1 MSEVKN
7 KVDFI
12 QLLGPDMSIKILTH
26 LDDPCDLIRVSAVSS
41 SWHRFVIE
49 QGLCKQLCLKMF
61 PEISGVAH
69 IVELDNIIE
78 PLINTLGSYVNWES
92 LKRIHRVYAFLASGL
107 TPMRKN
113 CISKSI
119 SASST
124 DNYPEES
131 ILHTLEPGD
140 RTQYRASYWSSKGE
154 SHPSVPET
162 LVYKLASKLC
172 LVTEIYV
179 HPFQAYFQHGF
190 PIYSAKAVR
199 FRMGHPRHP
208 MELESA
214 VDKMATNDVLGDN
227 QFIWTYT
234 SPEFP
239 MFQMASTSDVVDC
252 LDEEAFQNVGGANVW
267 THGGASNIMK
277 ALNPAFD
284 SKEELLVPSW
294 DLSPMLW
301 GTLQLSS
308 RWSIYA
314 RNRKKSVQKGSRATM
329 CSTTKPSGHRA
340 YTQQSGELGSCHI
353 MNLAEGKRVDVFSVA
368 NYLVFMPRRKDSG
381 KDMAT
386 IRSWFPN
393 FTIVDKVEGTVL
405 IEPDEL
411 LVSDIL
417 TLQENRL
424 QKFKLPEPV
433 LCIGG
438 VLLVELLGRVQKQEM
453 DELFYICI
461 SHVQAMGR
469 SISPEFDVK
478 IHHPSG
484 KCTLKYCPQIDCYV
498 SSSTSSQRSDSSN
511 PSRLRTITSNIMQRG
526 VRRWEQFLLSALLG
540 TATDPVVVDND
551 DQ

>member
-1 MSEVKN
+1 MSEVRN

-26 LDDPCDLIRVSAVSS
+26 LDDPCDLIRVSSVSS

-49 QGLCKQLCLKMF
+49 HGLCKQLCLKMF

-69 IVELDNIIE
+69 IIELDNIIE
-78 PLINTLGSYVNWES
+78 PLSNTLGSYVSWES
-92 LKRIHRVYAFLASGL
+92 HKRNHRVYAFLASGL

-113 CISKSI
+113 CISKAI

-140 RTQYRASYWSSKGE
+140 RTEYRASYWSSKGE
-154 SHPSVPET
+154 SDPSVPET
-162 LVYKLASKLC
+162 LVYELASKLC

-199 FRMGHPRHP
+199 FRMGHSKHP
-208 MELESA
+208 MELESP
-214 VDKMATNDVLGDN
+214 VDNMAANHVLGNN

-239 MFQMASTSDVVDC
+239 MLQIAKRNCLHPLGPESCDLRHTS
-252 LDEEAFQNVGGANVW
+252 E
-267 THGGASNIMK
+267 
-277 ALNPAFD
+277 
-284 SKEELLVPSW
+284 
-294 DLSPMLW
+294 
-301 GTLQLSS
+301 
-308 RWSIYA
+308 
-314 RNRKKSVQKGSRATM
+314 KKNSVQKGSRATM
-329 CSTTKPSGHRA
+329 CSTIHKPSSHRG
-340 YTQQSGELGSCHI
+340 YTQQSSELGSCHI
-353 MNLAEGKRVDVFSVA
+353 RNLAEGKRVDVFSVA
-368 NYLVFMPRRKDSG
+368 YHLVSCLGASK
-381 KDMAT
+381 
-386 IRSWFPN
+386 SWFPN
-393 FTIVDKVEGTVL
+393 FTIVDK
-405 IEPDEL
+405 
-411 LVSDIL
+411 VSDIL

-461 SHVQAMGR
+461 SHVQVMGR
-469 SISPEFDVK
+469 LLFPEFDVK
-478 IHHPSG
+478 IHHWSG
-484 KCTLKYCPQIDCYV
+484 KCTLKYCPQTDCYM
-498 SSSTSSQRSDSSN
+498 SSPTSSPRSNSSN
-511 PSRLRTITSNIMQRG
+511 PSRLRTITSSIMQRG
-526 VRRWEQFLLSALLG
+526 VRRWEQFLLGALLG
-540 TATDPVVVDND
+540 TGPVVVDNE